1 QPSDSDPCL
10 TIIPRAEWFARKTK
24 SVSYMKVPVVNVFI
38 HHTAMARCYTSE
50 TCVHEI
56 KEIQNF
62 HMDKK

>member
-1 QPSDSDPCL
+1 
-10 TIIPRAEWFARKTK
+10 
-24 SVSYMKVPVVNVFI
+24 MKVPVVNVFI

-62 HMDKK
+62 HMDKKGDDFDKVSHLLINHPSFK